1 MVQAS
6 ELAARLSAKFGD
18 RLLGVDPLPGLMGR
32 VRFDPAI
39 ATELFTSFRDDLGF
53 VHLSLVGAT
62 DWVDHREVFYV
73 LWSDADRAYVMLSA
87 NLPTDAPAIASAVPV
102 WPSANAHEREAWDLV
117 GVRFDG
123 HPDLRRIFMPEGYA
137 YHPLLRSFKIHEPE
151 ELEVKVRS
159 D

>member
-1 MVQAS
+1 MKTT
-6 ELAARLSAKFGD
+6 ELASNLATKFGD
-18 RLLGVDPLPGLMGR
+18 RILGVDEFPGLLGR

-39 ATELFTSFRDDLGF
+39 APQLFPYFRDDLGF
-53 VHLSLVGAT
+53 AHLTMVGAT

-73 LWSDADRAYVMLSA
+73 LWSDQDRVYAFLSA
-87 NLPTDAPAIASAVPV
+87 NLPPDAPTIASAVPV

-117 GVRFDG
+117 GVRFEG

-137 YHPLLRSFKIHEPE
+137 FHPLLRSFKIHEPE
-151 ELEVKVRS
+151 DLEVKVRS

>member
-1 MVQAS
+1 MKRD
-6 ELAARLSAKFGD
+6 ELAASLTARFGD
-18 RLLGVDPLPGLMGR
+18 RILGVDAFPGLLGR
-32 VRFDPAI
+32 VRFDSTI
-39 ATELFTSFRDDLGF
+39 ALELFRAFRDDLKF
-53 VHLSLVGAT
+53 VHLTMVGAT

-73 LWSDADRAYVMLSA
+73 LWSDADLVYVLLST
-87 NLPTDAPAIASAVPV
+87 NLPPDAPTIASAVPI

-117 GVRFDG
+117 GVRFEG

-151 ELEVKVRS
+151 DLEVKVRS

>member
-1 MVQAS
+1 VQAN
-6 ELAARLSAKFGD
+6 ELAVQLTAKFGE
-18 RLLGVDPLPGLMGR
+18 RILKVDEFPGLLGR

-39 ATELFTSFRDDLGF
+39 AADLFRTFHDELGF
-53 VHLSLVGAT
+53 AHLTMVGAT
-62 DWVDHREVFYV
+62 DWVDHREVFYT
-73 LWSDADRAYVMLSA
+73 LWSDIDHTYVMLSA
-87 NLPTDAPAIASAVPV
+87 NLPTDHPTIASAVPV

-137 YHPLLRSFKIHEPE
+137 FHPLLRSFKIHEPE
-151 ELEVKVRS
+151 DLEVKVRS